1 MTETN
6 IALIKSKKN
15 ALLLTAFA
23 AVCTLFVAATH
34 IITAPVIEEQK
45 QQDILRKLTQVLN
58 QDKFDN
64 NPLENCTSL
73 SDVSITG
80 TDKTSKI
87 YRATLNN
94 EPYAIIFQTQTKQ
107 GYNGRIEMMVA
118 INAKGEVQGVR
129 SIAHQETPGLGD
141 KIELEKSD
149 WVLDF
154 NGKTVKSDSD
164 SKWFVKKDG
173 GQFDQFTGATI
184 TPRAIVNQLRQSIFS
199 ASKHFDDIFLMP
211 NECETFEVK
220 D

>member
-1 MTETN
+1 MTENN

-23 AVCTLFVAATH
+23 AVCTLFVAVTH

-64 NPLENCTSL
+64 NPLENCTSIN
-73 SDVSITG
+73 DASITG
-80 TDKTSKI
+80 INKPSKV
-87 YRATLNN
+87 YRATLND
-94 EPYAIIFQTQTKQ
+94 EPYALIFQTQTKQ
-107 GYNGRIEMMVA
+107 GYNGRIEVMVA
-118 INAKGEVQGVR
+118 INATGEVQGVR

-141 KIELEKSD
+141 KIELEKSN

-154 NGKTVKSDSD
+154 NGKTVKSESD

-184 TPRAIVNQLRQSIFS
+184 TPRAIVNQLRQSIFNTS
-199 ASKHFDDIFLMP
+199 QQFDDIFSLP
-211 NECETFEVK
+211 NECVSIEVK
-220 D
+220 N